1 MMKKSL
7 KAWEPFDFSLRCF
20 YELHICS
27 DFRSFPNWD
36 IYWLSAI
43 TSVRSIWH
51 VLSEQ
56 DLKGDPLRHSIFMD
70 YRDKNASWEILQSFA
85 RNQRDRT
92 IKRWDWD
99 VMEQEFMTG
108 KRRDEEFAADHTS
121 IIFSYST
128 PDRPVVNVDENLQ
141 GEDPIRLLGI
151 ALDFLHR
158 DLSYIEI
165 ALNKNILRPF
175 SGGVSERQYSEAPFF
190 EDAPNYY
197 R

>member
-1 MMKKSL
+1 
-7 KAWEPFDFSLRCF
+7 
-20 YELHICS
+20 
-27 DFRSFPNWD
+27 
-36 IYWLSAI
+36 
-43 TSVRSIWH
+43 
-51 VLSEQ
+51 
-56 DLKGDPLRHSIFMD
+56 MD
-70 YRDKNASWEILQSFA
+70 YKDKNASWEILQSFA

-99 VMEQEFMTG
+99 VIEQEFMTG
-108 KRRDEEFAADHTS
+108 KRRDEEFVLDHTS
-121 IIFSYST
+121 IIFAYPT
-128 PDRPVVNVDENLQ
+128 PDRPVVNADENLQ

-175 SGGVSERQYSEAPFF
+175 SGGVTERQYSEAPFF